1 MEEDYLDR
9 SVAKEPSPIT
19 IQPENGDNDA
29 WKLKMLP
36 SSQPT
41 TSINLNQTLFQA
53 MQADN
58 SNSGNNI
65 PLSYYDLQ
73 TINTS
78 AGSLNTTITNSISN
92 EFFYSELASIHTNI
106 NNDWKKP
113 IVSKEIPNVFKI
125 HSKVISSIEQ
135 ELIDIDTN
143 FLILTSAGKPIYSFC
158 GKDEQLTSIMGII
171 NTIINYFKIN
181 DSKDLKS
188 IKSGNQVLTFLNKSP
203 VILMAYSNRGE
214 STSELFDQLDF
225 LYSYLI
231 SSLSERQVLRLFN
244 KRENFDLRNFL
255 EASDFENLDSI
266 CSLITNKFY
275 PDLYLGA
282 LRCLPLENHL
292 VRRKIH
298 ELMSKHLL
306 KESSLP
312 RGTLL
317 YGLLVYP
324 DNKLVSVLRPKRHTL
339 HTTDLHLL
347 LCLIFNRFQNL
358 DENQEL
364 WVPICFP
371 KFNSNGFL
379 YCYIKFLSNNNQA
392 NPTQSKNLQLKR
404 KAPALVLISAQKDVF
419 YPLKELATTFLESMK
434 AKKLLDQVI
443 HSNGIKTSDIRAP
456 LVHHFIYK
464 SKKHVQYITPE
475 FEYKTFSSS
484 MSDTE
489 RNTDSYE
496 LKLKLYYQHL
506 YNSVINQETGLPL
519 NKSILNYIKWEA
531 TPEDAENTTNTEE
544 DLRDPSFKEE
554 LANILGL
561 AWVTPKFELYLIS
574 NNDVNNKDILFKS
587 ARKIAFW
594 CNKNESRLFVTEGS
608 VF

>member
-1 MEEDYLDR
+1 MNLEEDYLDR

-92 EFFYSELASIHTNI
+92 EFFYSDLASMHTNI

-231 SSLSERQVLRLFN
+231 SSLSERQVLRLI
-244 KRENFDLRNFL
+244 REKT
-255 EASDFENLDSI
+255 
-266 CSLITNKFY
+266 LI
-275 PDLYLGA
+275 
-282 LRCLPLENHL
+282 
-292 VRRKIH
+292 
-298 ELMSKHLL
+298 
-306 KESSLP
+306 
-312 RGTLL
+312 
-317 YGLLVYP
+317 
-324 DNKLVSVLRPKRHTL
+324 
-339 HTTDLHLL
+339 
-347 LCLIFNRFQNL
+347 
-358 DENQEL
+358 
-364 WVPICFP
+364 
-371 KFNSNGFL
+371 
-379 YCYIKFLSNNNQA
+379 
-392 NPTQSKNLQLKR
+392 
-404 KAPALVLISAQKDVF
+404 
-419 YPLKELATTFLESMK
+419 
-434 AKKLLDQVI
+434 
-443 HSNGIKTSDIRAP
+443 
-456 LVHHFIYK
+456 
-464 SKKHVQYITPE
+464 
-475 FEYKTFSSS
+475 
-484 MSDTE
+484 
-489 RNTDSYE
+489 
-496 LKLKLYYQHL
+496 
-506 YNSVINQETGLPL
+506 
-519 NKSILNYIKWEA
+519 
-531 TPEDAENTTNTEE
+531 
-544 DLRDPSFKEE
+544 
-554 LANILGL
+554 
-561 AWVTPKFELYLIS
+561 
-574 NNDVNNKDILFKS
+574 
-587 ARKIAFW
+587 
-594 CNKNESRLFVTEGS
+594 
-608 VF
+608 